1 MIETPT
7 VTTLLALNNYCDD
20 SGDAAGKARGM
31 AGYPRGAYVGGG
43 GGGGSGSD
51 DAGSGYNSS
60 SSGGNSIG
68 KHGGGGSGSKKARG
82 GGRHRRPH
90 DRRGDREPR

>member
-43 GGGGSGSD
+43 GGGGSD

>member
-7 VTTLLALNNYCDD
+7 VTTLLALDNYCDD
-20 SGDAAGKARGM
+20 SSDAAGKARGM

>member
-7 VTTLLALNNYCDD
+7 VTTLLALDNYCNDG
-20 SGDAAGKARGM
+20 GDAAGKVRGM
-31 AGYPRGAYVGGG
+31 VGYPRGAGGG
-43 GGGGSGSD
+43 GGGGSD

-60 SSGGNSIG
+60 SSGGNSHG
-68 KHGGGGSGSKKARG
+68 KHDGGGGGSKKAKG
-82 GGRHRRPH
+82 GARHRRPH